1 MYDDKADL
9 QLIEAV
15 KKGDSRA
22 FNILVMRYQTRVCKI
37 VSRFVKD
44 PHEMMDISQ
53 EIFIKAYKALD
64 KFRADSSFYTWLYR
78 IAINASKNYLVE
90 RGHRLPDVTFDIV
103 DVEKYSGK
111 NGRSENNTPEHI
123 MMRNEIENLI
133 YDAID
138 SLPEDLR
145 KAILLREM
153 DGLSY
158 DEIAGVMG
166 CPVGTVRSR
175 IFRARAAIDKT
186 VQPLIGG
193 Q

>member
-1 MYDDKADL
+1 MYDDKIDL
-9 QLIEAV
+9 QLIDAV

-22 FNILVMRYQTRVCKI
+22 FDMLVMRYQTRVCKI

-44 PHEMMDISQ
+44 PHEMMDVSQ

-90 RGHRLPDVTFDIV
+90 RGHRLPDITFEIV
-103 DVEKYSGK
+103 DMERYSGR
-111 NGRSENNTPEHI
+111 NGRCETNTPESLV
-123 MMRNEIENLI
+123 MRDEIENLV

-138 SLPEDLR
+138 ELPRDLR
-145 KAILLREM
+145 MAILLREM
-153 DGLSY
+153 DGLTY
-158 DEIAGVMG
+158 GQIADAMD

-175 IFRARAAIDKT
+175 IFRARAVIDKT
-186 VQPLIGG
+186 VQPLIK

>member
-1 MYDDKADL
+1 MYDDKVDL
-9 QLIEAV
+9 QLIDAV

-22 FNILVMRYQTRVCKI
+22 FDMLVMRYQTRVCKI

-44 PHEMMDISQ
+44 PHEMMDVSQ

-90 RGHRLPDVTFDIV
+90 RGHRLPDITFEIV
-103 DVEKYSGK
+103 DMEKYSGR
-111 NGRSENNTPEHI
+111 NGRCETNTPESLV
-123 MMRNEIENLI
+123 MRDEIENLV

-138 SLPEDLR
+138 ELPRDLR
-145 KAILLREM
+145 MAILLREM
-153 DGLSY
+153 DGLTY
-158 DEIAGVMG
+158 GQIADAMD

-175 IFRARAAIDKT
+175 IFRARAVIDKR
-186 VQPLIGG
+186 VQPLIS